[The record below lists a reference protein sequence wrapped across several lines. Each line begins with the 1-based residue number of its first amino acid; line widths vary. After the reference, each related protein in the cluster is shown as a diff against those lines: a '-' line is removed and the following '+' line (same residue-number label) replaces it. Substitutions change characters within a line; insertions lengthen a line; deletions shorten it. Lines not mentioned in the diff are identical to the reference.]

1 MKESRQRN
9 RAEIAKTI
17 VAIIL
22 VSGLILTL
30 GTGAFVIG
38 IQEFI
43 AAKSSGNWPSVN
55 GIIFHSEVKVTRESG
70 SRSGA
75 TSRTTYSY
83 QPVVNYQYLVNDK
96 QLTGETIRYGLVTNR
111 PRAEETVA
119 KYPLKAKVIVYYNP
133 DKPEQSVLE
142 PGYSG
147 GLLFMPVM
155 GLVVIGCGLLS
166 VYLIWTYGSSIA
178 ESTSSLIGQHFLLR
192 AAAFII
198 GALVVFFGLAYLMQ
212 RFLYG

>member
-1 MKESRQRN
+1 M
-9 RAEIAKTI
+9 
-17 VAIIL
+17 
-22 VSGLILTL
+22 

-43 AAKSSGNWPSVN
+43 AAKSSTNWSTVN
-55 GIIFHSEVKVTRESG
+55 GIVFRSEVKITRES
-70 SRSGA
+70 SRSGG

-83 QPVVNYQYLVNDK
+83 QPLVSYQYLVNDK
-96 QLTGETIRYGLVTNR
+96 QFTGETIRYGLVTNK
-111 PRAEETVA
+111 PRAEKTVG
-119 KYPLKAKVIVYYNP
+119 KYPLKTEVIVYYNP

-166 VYLIWTYGSSIA
+166 AYLIWTYGSSIA
-178 ESTSSLIGQHFLLR
+178 ESTSSLIGRHFLLR
-192 AAAFII
+192 AVAFII
-198 GALVVFFGLAYLMQ
+198 GALLVFFGLAYLMQ
-212 RFLYG
+212 RLFFG

>member
-1 MKESRQRN
+1 MKKIKQRN

-22 VSGLILTL
+22 VSGLILAM

-38 IQEFI
+38 IQEII
-43 AAKSSGNWPSVN
+43 AAKSSSNWPTVN
-55 GIIFHSEVKVTRESG
+55 GIIFRSEVKVTREG
-70 SRSGA
+70 SSRTGA

-83 QPVVNYQYLVNDK
+83 QPVVGYQYLVDDK
-96 QLTGETIRYGLVTNR
+96 QLSGETIRYGLVTNKS
-111 PRAEETVA
+111 RAEKTVK
-119 KYPLKAKVIVYYNP
+119 KYPLKAEVIVYYNP
-133 DKPEQSVLE
+133 AKPEQSVLE
-142 PGYSG
+142 PGYTG

-155 GLVVIGCGLLS
+155 GLIVIGCGLLS
-166 VYLIWTYGSSIA
+166 VYLIWSYGSSIA
-178 ESTSSLIGQHFLLR
+178 QSTSSLIGRHFLFR
-192 AAAFII
+192 AAAFIV